1 MTILESLKKRGG
13 LLASGALSFVV
24 VIGAMRMSLGE
35 PLVQP
40 QSDVGIGIGLAMV
53 ALLFAVNDTRGG
65 AGR

>member
-40 QSDVGIGIGLAMV
+40 QSDVGIGLAMV